1 MASLVLDPAGPQA
14 ARIADLW
21 WLMFWICAAVFVVV
35 LIALVGAVLR
45 GRGRSDAVVGAPVEP
60 GEERGMRLVVGGAI
74 AATVVILI
82 VLLVASVVT
91 ERRLSSL
98 IAADA
103 LTIEVI
109 GHQWWWEVRY
119 EAANSTDRVVTANEI
134 HIPVGRPVRINLRS
148 ADVIHSFWVPSLHG
162 KQDLIPGHP
171 TTTWLQADRPGVF
184 RGQCAEFCGLQHA
197 HMALLVVA
205 EPPGAFVAWLGS
217 PR

>member
-1 MASLVLDPAGPQA
+1 MASHVLDPAGPQA

-21 WLMFWICAAVFVVV
+21 WLMFWICAAVLAVV

-45 GRGRSDAVVGAPVEP
+45 GRGSSDAAADTPAEP
-60 GEERGMRLVVGGAI
+60 GEERGMRLVVGGAV

-82 VLLVASVVT
+82 ALLVASVVT
-91 ERRLSSL
+91 GRRLSSL
-98 IAADA
+98 TAADP

-119 EAANSTDRVVTANEI
+119 EAANPTERVVTANEI

-148 ADVIHSFWVPSLHG
+148 DDVIHSFWVPSLHG

-184 RGQCAEFCGLQHA
+184 RGPCAEFCGLQHA

-205 EPPGAFVAWLGS
+205 EPPSAFVAWLGTA
-217 PR
+217 R

>member
-1 MASLVLDPAGPQA
+1 MAHSVLDPAGPQA
-14 ARIADLW
+14 AQIATLW
-21 WLMFWICAAVFVVV
+21 WLMFWVSAVVFAVVV
-35 LIALVGAVLR
+35 AALLGAVVR
-45 GRGRSDAVVGAPVEP
+45 PRPRSEIADDPRLAQ
-60 GEERGMRLVVGGAI
+60 GEERGIGLAVGTAV

-98 IAADA
+98 AAADP

-119 EAANSTDRVVTANEI
+119 EAANPTDRVVTANEI

-148 ADVIHSFWVPSLHG
+148 DDVIHSFWVPSLHG

-217 PR
+217 AR